1 MGPGEH
7 PIPEG
12 SGMREMDLEAVVRL
26 AGLGESEAFA
36 ELYRRFAQRVQGLC
50 RHMLGSKESAEDAT
64 SEVFMRLQRSVN
76 SYDGSVPFQS
86 WLFSIA
92 SHYCVDRLRS
102 RQVKQR
108 WIVDADAES
117 LPGKSAAT
125 SPLGEA
131 ITAERNAE
139 VRDAISRLPEK
150 YRLPLVLRYYSDLS
164 YDEIARQLGLK
175 RPTVATLIFRAKQ
188 ELRLALASREGMR
201 TQ

>member
-1 MGPGEH
+1 
-7 PIPEG
+7 
-12 SGMREMDLEAVVRL
+12 MREMELEAVVRL
-26 AGLGESEAFA
+26 AGQGESEAFA

-102 RQVKQR
+102 RQVRQR
-108 WIVDADAES
+108 WMVDADADS
-117 LPGKSAAT
+117 LPQPST
-125 SPLGEA
+125 DPSPLTEA
-131 ITAERNAE
+131 IAAERDAE
-139 VRDAISRLPEK
+139 VRDAIARLPEK

-164 YDEIARQLGLK
+164 YDEIAHQLDLK

-188 ELRLALASREGMR
+188 EMRLALAPREGKR
-201 TQ
+201 AQ